1 MFLANRKQPV
11 LTRPY
16 GDQMPAPLLTT
27 PELAQRLR
35 VSARTLNRWR
45 QEGWIRPE
53 LVTVGG
59 QARWVEADV
68 REQLRLLA
76 EQRRERDE
84 QD

>member
-1 MFLANRKQPV
+1 MAGKE
-11 LTRPY
+11 
-16 GDQMPAPLLTT
+16 LLYTA
-27 PELAQRLR
+27 ELAARLR
-35 VSARTLNRWR
+35 VSARTLQSWR
-45 QEGWIRPE
+45 RQGLITPE